1 MLSEDLE
8 GLEDLY
14 LDDYCDEYEDY
25 KDNEKYYWKTQENKY
40 IKVDD
45 LKDNHIKNIVYLFG
59 KQKLNNCGYHNI
71 VEKFNKII
79 KSKGE

>member
-1 MLSEDLE
+1 MYSDYLDEPIN
-8 GLEDLY
+8 LY
-14 LDDYCDEYEDY
+14 LDDYCHEYEDY

-45 LKDNHIKNIVYLFG
+45 LEDNHIKNIVYLFG

-71 VEKFNKII
+71 VERFNKII